1 MKRQFAKNLT
11 SNWAVYVASAVIS
24 FFLMPYILGKIG
36 QAALGIWILVGSFSG
51 YLGLFDF
58 GIGYAVVRYVARFQ
72 RTGEPDRR
80 NEVVATAFYLASF
93 LSLIVVIATLII
105 MHNAVS
111 LFNIPADLAVSSRWV
126 ILLIGITIA
135 VGFPLSVFSEALSGG
150 LWRFDLFNIVAM
162 FMAVAR
168 VGLTVL
174 FLELGWGLVGLGLA
188 ALIVSAGGYLWRAG
202 LLFRLLPDLSIHP
215 RLFSYRVI
223 RMIGGYSFFSF
234 MLVLS
239 GRIAFYS
246 DSFIVGYFRGVVEV
260 AVFGIAVKLTEYLR
274 QLIFTMTRL
283 FSPVAARYDPDTDR
297 ASLKRLFYDGSRLN
311 LLFSL
316 PLTVILFFWGG
327 PFVRLWVGDEFAYSE
342 TILRILLLGHV
353 LSFTQGIGGEI
364 LLGVARHRTFA
375 MLSLAGAL
383 INIVLSIVL
392 IGPLGLSGVAWGTT
406 IPLALLSLGY
416 VPAVTLRL
424 VGGKPAEFLRLV
436 IGPALLAV
444 LAPAAVVILTAH
456 LIDGFWRFILLTT
469 AAGALYLPGAYIF
482 GLTATEKET
491 LGELRRRVL
500 GRFLA

>member
-11 SNWAVYVASAVIS
+11 SNWAVYGASAVIS
-24 FFLMPYILGKIG
+24 FFLMPYILGKVG

-80 NEVVATAFYLASF
+80 NEVVATAFYLAAI
-93 LSLIVVIATLII
+93 LSIFVVVATLFI
-105 MHNAVS
+105 MYNAVS
-111 LFNIPADLAVSSRWV
+111 LFNIPQELASSSRWV
-126 ILLIGITIA
+126 ILLVGVTIA

-150 LWRFDLFNIVAM
+150 LWRFDLFNIVAL

-174 FLELGWGLVGLGLA
+174 FLELGWGLIGLGLA

-202 LLFRLLPDLSIHP
+202 MLFRLLPDLSIHP
-215 RLFSYRVI
+215 RLFSYKII
-223 RMIGGYSFFSF
+223 RMVGGYSFFSF
-234 MLVLS
+234 ILVLS

-246 DSFIVGYFRGVVEV
+246 DSFIVGYFKGVVEV

-283 FSPVAARYDPDTDR
+283 FSPVAARYDPDADR

-316 PLTVILFFWGG
+316 PLSVVLFFWGG
-327 PFVRLWVGDEFAYSE
+327 TLVRLWVGDDFGYSE
-342 TILRILLLGHV
+342 VILRILLLGHV

-364 LLGVARHRTFA
+364 LLGVGRHRTFA
-375 MLSLAGAL
+375 VLSLAGAV
-383 INIVLSIVL
+383 INIGLSIIL
-392 IGPLGLSGVAWGTT
+392 IGPMGLSGVAWGTT

-416 VPAVTLRL
+416 VPAATLKL
-424 VGGKPAEFLRLV
+424 VGGSPVEFLRRV
-436 IGPALLAV
+436 IWPAVLAV
-444 LAPAAVVILTAH
+444 LAPAALVVFTTH
-456 LIDGFWRFILLTT
+456 LIDGFLRFALLIA
-469 AAGALYLPGAYIF
+469 AAGVLYIPGAYVF
-482 GLTATEKET
+482 GLTQTEKAV
-491 LGELRRRVL
+491 LGEIRHRIL
-500 GRFLA
+500 G